1 MAEGQILDDQSDG
14 GAGDYMRE
22 CEQEEYCNHINAI
35 QRRYND
41 NKRAEIG
48 TTIRCACCARRIL
61 KKSYQTQFCSNKGK
75 GNCKDTYHNNVN
87 DERRERSHE
96 FCK

>member
-1 MAEGQILDDQSDG
+1 MSEGEYLDSQSDC
-14 GAGDYMRE
+14 GASEYMRE
-22 CEQEEYCNHINAI
+22 HEQEQYCKSLDAM

-41 NKRAEIG
+41 NKRAAVC
-48 TTIRCACCARRIL
+48 TIIQCACCARKII

-87 DERRERSHE
+87 DTRRERSHN
-96 FCK
+96 FY